1 MNLYNKLSLLSI
13 PSGYKINRSFNI
25 KPLSSDKDFDFT
37 RSTIATR
44 VNSKGIIE
52 EVASDILR
60 LDYAES
66 LSSPSLLLEPA
77 SVNLAGYSEDF
88 SQGWNAGNSTVTT
101 NQTTSPSGD
110 LTADKFIATDTN
122 QPRVE
127 EGFSIPST
135 NTTFTFSVFVKK
147 ISTPYVAIALFDGS
161 DNPFVI
167 FNLDTKSVV
176 SSDSEGSSIKEM
188 SSGWFRISMTQTVLS
203 TDTLNIWKILNSNGS
218 SAFDGV
224 IGEETFIWGAQ
235 LEEKPYAT
243 SYIPTPTN
251 LSVTRAVDSFTLGGD
266 SSTFFN
272 EGALF
277 YEAKLDQ
284 QKVDG
289 TTYTSTISLSDGGTD
304 DRLMLAYNYIE
315 TGSINYTFS
324 KMGNVDILGSPV
336 SSSLYPTEYHKV
348 AIKYKAG
355 DYGIFVNGI
364 KEVEDT
370 NSQAVIPLNRINFS
384 SNIEG
389 NFPFFGRVKMVGN
402 ISGSISDSEL
412 VDFTTIDNTKVAL
425 VGPSSVYKSMYIPG
439 MPGNTG
445 VGALDNRVKFNR
457 FENLGQIQKYNSGAN
472 GRDSTEL
479 IYTVGDISSFPSTG
493 SATGPTGSNY
503 TGTDYDLSLIENLN
517 LVDVNFGG
525 SYSVSADYGTPIGL
539 NILVGSLTSGG
550 DPMDASLLFKLQN
563 LIDLK
568 PDIMVCNIAGVNK
581 YANSGF
587 PSFSGNRQK
596 TQNQLVNASVLH
608 TKIIIDLC
616 RRINCKVVII
626 DTTSVGRN
634 FDTPA
639 TRQLVITNVL
649 AMSQELEA
657 MVTRYN
663 YPESDVVFANVRD
676 GDYGLA
682 GLAYTSG
689 DDIYL
694 TKDEYVVS
702 DNLHY
707 NEAGYEI
714 YANIVYKAI
723 ERLETLN
730 NRKYLK
736 NN

>member
-1 MNLYNKLSLLSI
+1 MDLYNKLSLLSV

-25 KPLSSDKDFDFT
+25 KPFNNTEDFDFT
-37 RSTIATR
+37 RSTTATR

-52 EVASDILR
+52 VIAVDILR

-66 LSSPSLLLEPA
+66 LSSPSLLLER
-77 SVNLAGYSEDF
+77 SSTNLITYSEDF
-88 SQGWNAGNSTVTT
+88 SQWSITSGTMSRESGYLSPDGTNNAYKINGSTSSRIQLPTSGLTVGEQYTFSIYLKADAAMDIGIGGIITTTPEVSITTEWKRYEVT
-101 NQTTSPSGD
+101 QIASSTTRYPQVQYTGD
-110 LTADKFIATDTN
+110 LGN
-122 QPRVE
+122 V
-127 EGFSIPST
+127 
-135 NTTFTFSVFVKK
+135 
-147 ISTPYVAIALFDGS
+147 Y
-161 DNPFVI
+161 
-167 FNLDTKSVV
+167 
-176 SSDSEGSSIKEM
+176 
-188 SSGWFRISMTQTVLS
+188 
-203 TDTLNIWKILNSNGS
+203 
-218 SAFDGV
+218 
-224 IGEETFIWGAQ
+224 IWGAQ
-235 LEEKPYAT
+235 LEQRLTPT
-243 SYIPTPTN
+243 SYIPTN
-251 LSVTRAVDSFTLGGD
+251 SIVMSREEDSFLSGGD
-266 SSTFFN
+266 SNTFSS
-272 EGALF
+272 EGVLF

-284 QKVDG
+284 QQVDG
-289 TTYTSTISLSDGGTD
+289 TTYTSTISLSNGDTIN
-304 DRLMLAYNYIE
+304 RLILAYNYVK
-315 TGSINYTFS
+315 TGSISYIFS
-324 KMGNVDILGSPV
+324 KMDNVPILNSPI
-336 SSSLYPTEYHKV
+336 SSSLNTTEYHKV

-370 NSQAVIPLNRINFS
+370 NSQAVQPMDRINFS
-384 SNIEG
+384 SNIAG
-389 NFPFFGRVKMVGN
+389 SFPFFGRVKMVGN
-402 ISGSISDSEL
+402 ISGSINDSEL
-412 VDFTTIDNTKVAL
+412 VDFTNICNTKIAL
-425 VGPSSVYKSMYIPG
+425 IGPSSVYKSMYIPG

-445 VGALDNRVKFNR
+445 AGALDNRVKFNR
-457 FENLGQIQKYNSGAN
+457 FENLGQIQKYNSGVN

-479 IYTVGDISSFPSTG
+479 IYTVGDIDSFPSTG
-493 SATGPTGSNY
+493 SANAPTGSNY

-517 LVDVNFGG
+517 LVNVNFG
-525 SYSVSADYGTPIGL
+525 STYNENSDYGTPIGL
-539 NILVGSLTSGG
+539 NNLVGSLLSSS

-587 PSFSGNRQK
+587 PSFSGKRQK
-596 TQNQLVNASVLH
+596 TQNQIVNASVLH

-626 DTTSVGRN
+626 DTTTVGRN
-634 FDTPA
+634 FSTP
-639 TRQLVITNVL
+639 TVQQLVITNVL

-657 MVTRYN
+657 MVNRYQ

-730 NRKYLK
+730 NKKYLK
-736 NN
+736 IS